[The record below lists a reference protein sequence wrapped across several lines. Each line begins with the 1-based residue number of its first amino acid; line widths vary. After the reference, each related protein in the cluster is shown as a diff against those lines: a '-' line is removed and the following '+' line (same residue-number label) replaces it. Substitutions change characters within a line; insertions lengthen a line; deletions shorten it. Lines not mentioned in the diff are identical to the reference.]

1 MFLALINQSVMIL
14 YSSDESEVVGS
25 LSQIHPIGTFVQIH
39 ELQDLGDKLRMV
51 VMAHRRIKI
60 NELIIEDAAET
71 TQGGTLKI
79 ALSYQVLFH
88 L

>member
-1 MFLALINQSVMIL
+1 MTIILLNENINFFD
-14 YSSDESEVVGS
+14 SSDESEVVGD

-60 NELIIEDAAET
+60 NELILEDVAEAA
-71 TQGGTLKI
+71 QGGSLKI
-79 ALSYQVLFH
+79 VLSYHVLSH

>member
-1 MFLALINQSVMIL
+1 MDKHILALF
-14 YSSDESEVVGS
+14 SSDESEVVGD

-60 NELIIEDAAET
+60 NELIVEDAVETAEAAE
-71 TQGGTLKI
+71 GDSLKI
-79 ALSYQVLFH
+79 AYSCHVLYQL
-88 L
+88 